1 MSEAKFYLIAAG
13 FHALLPLAALVAPS
27 PFFPDYSTPLQV
39 DIEVEVEPTRPP
51 TVLPAAVSQQSET
64 PRTEEVQP
72 ARVEQP
78 RAVAASNAN
87 IEPGPT
93 PSVAPTGGPVEPGP
107 TVAPGP
113 NPSSTGE
120 YSGPPPLVQTGPG
133 TGGLVGLGM
142 TGPAWAVPGMVPDMG
157 GPPPAPTAAPKSTVD
172 PKIATKVLGD
182 VIKEKDKSLGLD
194 LPAAG
199 SIASAVR
206 SAVQATDTPP
216 ESRATFEVKLS
227 PTGQVLSVRVTSSS
241 GGSSDVWARAVKHL
255 QGTISA
261 RAFGMTSTYAKG
273 AVVYVSMQSVLALP
287 DGTKSAITQKGA
299 GATFDLANAGAHLQR
314 SIKTS
319 YSVVAV
325 K

>member
-13 FHALLPLAALVAPS
+13 LHALLPLGALIAPS
-27 PFFPDYSTPLQV
+27 PVFSDYSAPIQV
-39 DIEVEVEPTRPP
+39 DVEVEVEPTRPP
-51 TVLPAAVSQQSET
+51 TVLPAAVSQRTDT
-64 PRTEEVQP
+64 PRNEEALP
-72 ARVEQP
+72 TRVEQP
-78 RAVAASNAN
+78 RSVAATNAN

-107 TVAPGP
+107 AVLPGP

-120 YSGPPPLVQTGPG
+120 YSGPPPVVQTGPG
-133 TGGLVGLGM
+133 TGLGGLGIG
-142 TGPAWAVPGMVPDMG
+142 GPAWAVPGVVPDMG

-172 PKIATKVLGD
+172 PKIATKVLFD
-182 VIKEKDKSLGLD
+182 AMKEKDKSLGID

-199 SIASAVR
+199 TVASSVR

-241 GGSSDVWARAVKHL
+241 GGSTDVWARAAKQVQAAL
-255 QGTISA
+255 SG
-261 RAFGMTSTYAKG
+261 RALGMTSTYAKG
-273 AVVYVSMQSVLALP
+273 AVVYVNVQSVLTLP

-299 GATFDLANAGAHLQR
+299 GATFDLANIGAHMQR
-314 SIKTS
+314 SVRS
-319 YSVVAV
+319 SFSVVAV